1 MHGKGSP
8 NNNSEISML
17 LTSCYH
23 DYTIK
28 HNVTD
33 ISTAQQLSSLHQQH
47 AILCQSLYDHVL
59 NNLRE
64 RSALKI
70 QGDKHD
76 HLQVQ
81 KKVTIN
87 LY

>member
-1 MHGKGSP
+1 MHGKRVA
-8 NNNSEISML
+8 NNNSVISMV

-23 DYTIK
+23 DCTIK
-28 HNVTD
+28 HNDTN

-70 QGDKHD
+70 QGDKRR
-76 HLQVQ
+76 
-81 KKVTIN
+81 
-87 LY
+87 